1 MLSNVNALLI
11 AWAVSLIIV
20 VGGVL
25 TLEASYEPAPA
36 TEAVAEALT
45 TASNTPAPNDTTS
58 YTDTPVEQPL
68 DQLNETDALSS
79 DEVRGLPAPGEQV
92 TPARRLP
99 IQRLNREIPAVA
111 LPELLEQSPQG
122 LLPKISEDGRKPYD
136 VYAASAPITDI
147 PARIALMVTDLGL
160 KSRITQNAVA
170 ELPSDIG
177 LAFSPY
183 SRDLNNWGER
193 ARRDGHEVFLS
204 IPMEPVNYPQNDP
217 GSLTLLTSH
226 SQRESTNILKQS
238 LGRMTGYVGI
248 LNHMGSRFTAASDS
262 LRPILDEVNRRGLMF
277 VDSRTTPYSR
287 AATMARAIGL
297 PVALNNGYIDSDLSS
312 ELIAEEL
319 KKLEQRAQT
328 QGAAMG
334 MARPYPVSISAIK
347 VWVATLEERGFVL
360 VPVTSIANR
369 QAIPR

>member
-36 TEAVAEALT
+36 TEA
-45 TASNTPAPNDTTS
+45 DTVDHAATSDANS
-58 YTDTPVEQPL
+58 YTAASDSPLEQPL
-68 DQLNETDALSS
+68 SHQGNTDLLTNN
-79 DEVRGLPAPGEQV
+79 DVTGLPAPGEKIAP
-92 TPARRLP
+92 T
-99 IQRLNREIPAVA
+99 QRLTLQRIDREIPAVA

-122 LLPKISEDGRKPYD
+122 PLPKISEDGRKAYD
-136 VYAASAPITDI
+136 VYAASAPVTNI

-160 KSRITQNAVA
+160 KSRITQNALA

-183 SRDLNNWGER
+183 SRDLGNWGER

-238 LGRMTGYVGI
+238 LGRMTGYVGV

-262 LRPILDEVNRRGLMF
+262 LRPILDEINRRGLMF

-297 PVALNNGYIDSDLSS
+297 PVALNNGYIDTDLSPA
-312 ELIAEEL
+312 LIGEEL

-334 MARPYPVSISAIK
+334 MARPYPVSISALK

-360 VPVTSIANR
+360 VPVTSIANM

>member
-25 TLEASYEPAPA
+25 TLEATYTPASPI
-36 TEAVAEALT
+36 EANGQASASNQTANTTGDTNTSVQQPFDQAGNT
-45 TASNTPAPNDTTS
+45 TAQTNNSTT
-58 YTDTPVEQPL
+58 
-68 DQLNETDALSS
+68 
-79 DEVRGLPAPGEQV
+79 GLPAPGEAIAP
-92 TPARRLP
+92 T
-99 IQRLNREIPAVA
+99 QRLTLDSVAREIPAVA
-111 LPELLEQSPQG
+111 LAELLEESDQG
-122 LLPKISEDGRKPYD
+122 PLPKISEDGRKPFD
-136 VYAASAPITDI
+136 AYAASAPLTNI
-147 PARIALMVTDLGL
+147 PSRIALMVTDLGL
-160 KSRITQNAVA
+160 KSRITQNAIA
-170 ELPSDIG
+170 ELPSDVG

-183 SRDLNNWGER
+183 SRDLNSWGER
-193 ARRDGHEVFLS
+193 SRRDGHEVFLS

-238 LGRMTGYVGI
+238 LGRMTGYVGV
-248 LNHMGSRFTAASDS
+248 LNHMGSRFTAAADS
-262 LRPILDEVNRRGLMF
+262 MRPILDEINRRGLMF

-287 AATMARAIGL
+287 AAAMGRAIGM
-297 PVALNNGYIDSDLSS
+297 PIALNNGYIDSDLAPD
-312 ELIAEEL
+312 LIAEEL
-319 KKLEQRAQT
+319 KKLEVRAQT

-334 MARPYPVSISAIK
+334 MARPYPVSINAIK

>member
-1 MLSNVNALLI
+1 MLSNVNALFI
-11 AWAVSLIIV
+11 AWAVSLIVV

-25 TLEASYEPAPA
+25 TLDAVHTPEEPTSSAENTSNSNNQTNDAFGTTQTREVPA
-36 TEAVAEALT
+36 E
-45 TASNTPAPNDTTS
+45 N
-58 YTDTPVEQPL
+58 PL
-68 DQLNETDALSS
+68 DPLDDPLQNNGET
-79 DEVRGLPAPGEQV
+79 VGLPAPGEQ
-92 TPARRLP
+92 TGPAQRISIRRV
-99 IQRLNREIPAVA
+99 QRVIPPVA
-111 LPELLEQSPQG
+111 LPDLLEQSPQG
-122 LLPKISEDGRKPYD
+122 PLPKVAEDGRRSFEI
-136 VYAASAPITDI
+136 YAASAPETDAT
-147 PARIALMVTDLGL
+147 ARIALMVTDLGL

-183 SRDLNNWGER
+183 ARDLNSWGER

-226 SQRESTNILKQS
+226 SQRESTNILKSS
-238 LGRMTGYVGI
+238 LGRMTGYVGV

-287 AATMARAIGL
+287 AATMAKAIGL
-297 PVALNNGYIDSDLSS
+297 PTAINNGYIDKELSPDL
-312 ELIAEEL
+312 IDEEL
-319 KKLEQRAQT
+319 KKLELRAKT

-334 MARPYPVSISAIK
+334 MARPYPISISAIK

-360 VPVTSIANR
+360 VPVTSIADM
-369 QAIPR
+369 QALPR